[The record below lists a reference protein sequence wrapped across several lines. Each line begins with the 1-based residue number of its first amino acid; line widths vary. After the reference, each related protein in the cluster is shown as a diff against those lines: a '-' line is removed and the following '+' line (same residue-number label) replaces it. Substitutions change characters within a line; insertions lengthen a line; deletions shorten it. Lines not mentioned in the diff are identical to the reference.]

1 MIYAQVND
9 CAKEIYNS
17 GVFEL
22 YTIRNSSAEKVRS
35 YQQLDDLLANGVRIY
50 IQVGSD
56 SLEIARPKNEPAY
69 GSEFLEAH
77 YEIASMLDRS
87 RLLPESMQPPVIR
100 SINEESGTGGFWE
113 FAEEL
118 AREFSSIHRNRD
130 WDGEF
135 FDEIEKFVTERVN
148 DQ

>member
-1 MIYAQVND
+1 MIYSQVND

-22 YTIRNSSAEKVRS
+22 YTIRNSSAEKVKS
-35 YQQLDDLLANGVRIY
+35 YQQLDDLLANGVKIY

-69 GSEFLEAH
+69 GSDFLETH
-77 YEIASMLDRS
+77 YEVVSMLERLRS
-87 RLLPESMQPPVIR
+87 LPETMQPPIIR
-100 SINEESGTGGFWE
+100 SINENDGTGGFWE
-113 FAEEL
+113 FAEGL
-118 AREFSSIHRNRD
+118 TKEFSSTHRNRQ